1 MAMVSGIAAARA
13 IIAEKDPV
21 RVGPVY
27 MNELE
32 KNLLMPTMKAVDG
45 YYDILEIPR
54 IYSSYPKLAAG
65 LFEKLFTVDG
75 KVPRSM
81 KKEIRGL
88 IKQNGLSAW
97 QLIKDGFRGVK
108 SI

>member
-1 MAMVSGIAAARA
+1 
-13 IIAEKDPV
+13 
-21 RVGPVY
+21 
-27 MNELE
+27 
-32 KNLLMPTMKAVDG
+32 
-45 YYDILEIPR
+45 
-54 IYSSYPKLAAG
+54 
-65 LFEKLFTVDG
+65 
-75 KVPRSM
+75 M

>member
-1 MAMVSGIAAARA
+1 
-13 IIAEKDPV
+13 
-21 RVGPVY
+21 